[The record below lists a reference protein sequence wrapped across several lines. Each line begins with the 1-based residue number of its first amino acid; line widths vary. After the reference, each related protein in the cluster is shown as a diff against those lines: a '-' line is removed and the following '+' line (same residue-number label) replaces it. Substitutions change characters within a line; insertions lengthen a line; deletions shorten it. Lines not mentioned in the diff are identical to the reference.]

1 MQHNMEFGFHTC
13 ACALTHFT
21 VSVQVA
27 NAQAAN
33 AAAVLISNT
42 ENTGFM
48 RMNPDDPTP
57 GFDPPSMTI
66 PSASLPRNSAT
77 PLYAA
82 LRSGQVLNV
91 CDGAACLM
99 LLMFGSLGV

>member
-1 MQHNMEFGFHTC
+1 M
-13 ACALTHFT
+13 
-21 VSVQVA
+21 

-33 AAAVLISNT
+33 AAAVFISNA

-57 GFDPPSMTI
+57 GFDPPTI
-66 PSASLPRNSAT
+66 SVPSASLPRNSAT

-82 LRSGQVLNV
+82 LTSGQARL
-91 CDGAACLM
+91 
-99 LLMFGSLGV
+99 